1 MIRRVHSELSMNF
14 ARSYQ
19 HRPAVFR
26 LRQKKEKLFT
36 NCQNPFKFPQKARNY
51 ASGNASTHTR
61 HHSVGDTG
69 IKLLSGRM
77 SFEDYKNMLSISS
90 SKRLTE
96 MHAGDPRVNKS
107 GPNLRISVSQLELQ
121 WETKENVGAGE
132 IAGKIL
138 KIITVV
144 SSGI

>member
-1 MIRRVHSELSMNF
+1 
-14 ARSYQ
+14 
-19 HRPAVFR
+19 
-26 LRQKKEKLFT
+26 
-36 NCQNPFKFPQKARNY
+36 
-51 ASGNASTHTR
+51 
-61 HHSVGDTG
+61 
-69 IKLLSGRM
+69 M

-96 MHAGDPRVNKS
+96 MHAEDPRVNKS

-144 SSGI
+144 SSGIWSFRRESVRYK